1 MYLQFQA
8 VCRNSFQN
16 IRKPDITKVELLKD
30 VENKNDLI
38 VRLVA
43 HDIESDSQEGLMSD
57 ENELVIREVI
67 QEECLEEQHEDQVKV
82 ATKPIKSKVVSPKP
96 TVSTNSLKKFLS
108 ISKCCQPTSSA
119 NIESIE
125 ATSNHTIER
134 KERQVE
140 RAVAELHMTTRSTTK
155 AVTDS
160 WEKKPQYKVSEK
172 HDCRWPYIYGK
183 SRDLQ
188 KFCWKYT
195 LIRKKGILKWFWS
208 SPKPGNI
215 YKIRE
220 ITDKAIKLSW
230 GKADNGKRPRFFRTP
245 RKIRKGNHMREMK
258 ANYIY

>member
-38 VRLVA
+38 LRLVA
-43 HDIESDSQEGLMSD
+43 HDIDSQEGQMSD
-57 ENELVIREVI
+57 ENEFVIREVI
-67 QEECLEEQHEDQVKV
+67 QEECLGEQSEDQVNV
-82 ATKPIKSKVVSPKP
+82 ATKPRESKVGSPKP

-108 ISKCCQPTSSA
+108 ISKCCQPTSST

-125 ATSNHTIER
+125 ATSNHIIEC
-134 KERQVE
+134 KERQVK
-140 RAVAELHMTTRSTTK
+140 RAVAELHMAACSTTK
-155 AVTDS
+155 AVTDSS

-172 HDCRWPYIYGK
+172 HDCQWPYIYGK

-188 KFCWKYT
+188 KFCPKCI
-195 LIRKKGILKWFWS
+195 LIRKKGILKWFCS
-208 SPKPGNI
+208 SPNLGNI

-230 GKADNGKRPRFFRTP
+230 GKADNRKRSRLFRTP
-245 RKIRKGNHMREMK
+245 RRIGKGNHIREMK
-258 ANYIY
+258 ANYIC